1 MIHFLGEES
10 ITLNYSS
17 YTSPLPAFCV
27 RKEKPHIEFYRLLNS
42 SCNAFFGLIIH
53 RAPWQSYTCCLHV
66 FRKTLINF
74 LGTKYFFGAASF
86 CFCRHAIL
94 FLLTWSTFSC
104 NINLFL
110 SVPDYFLCNVKHFVW
125 AQKCFLCNTKILFWT
140 SFRMLC
146 HGNIFL

>member
-27 RKEKPHIEFYRLLNS
+27 HKEKPHIEFYRLLNS

-74 LGTKYFFGAASF
+74 LDTKYFFGAASF
-86 CFCRHAIL
+86 CFCRHE
-94 FLLTWSTFSC
+94 
-104 NINLFL
+104 
-110 SVPDYFLCNVKHFVW
+110 
-125 AQKCFLCNTKILFWT
+125 ILFWAT
-140 SFRMLC
+140 SSFFVDMKHLFMQHQLVSVDTWLLFVQRQTFCLGTKMFFVQ
-146 HGNIFL
+146 H